1 MLSLEHVA
9 LKKRTQPDI
18 TDDDFT
24 LRMFFSSTF
33 YFFYFDLQSY
43 GCKRPFRV
51 YSLVKDPLNGDQ
63 IHVLGHWRWPR
74 PGELT
79 CFFVEIRE

>member
-1 MLSLEHVA
+1 MN
-9 LKKRTQPDI
+9 
-18 TDDDFT
+18 DDFT
-24 LRMFFSSTF
+24 LRIFFSSTF

-63 IHVLGHWRWPR
+63 IHVLGHWSWPAFLSKL
-74 PGELT
+74 ENEKLQH
-79 CFFVEIRE
+79 VYIYIIQH